1 MTGHWSDSW
10 VFGLALIGTCI
21 ALHAIGLVLLTLCLT
36 WVRRRLPP
44 GSIRGWQGAWMA
56 VLIVG
61 AVGFALAALH
71 AFEATLWA
79 IAYLLLGAIES
90 PADAILYSVDSMT
103 TRGASGLVLTNQWR
117 MMGALESAAGILL
130 FGISTAFLF
139 GMLQH
144 VWPILLGDRAAAE
157 AMAPLQGPPP
167 AAPGARRRR
176 HQ

>member
-10 VFGLALIGTCI
+10 LFGLALIGICI
-21 ALHAIGLVLLTLCLT
+21 ALHAIGLVLLTVVLI
-36 WVRRRLPP
+36 WIRERLPP
-44 GSIRGWQGAWMA
+44 RATAGWRGAWMA

-61 AVGFALAALH
+61 AVGLALATLH
-71 AFEATLWA
+71 AVEAALWA
-79 IAYLLLGAIES
+79 ITYVLVGAIDN

-103 TRGASGLVLTNQWR
+103 TRGASGLLLAPDWR

-144 VWPILLGDRAAAE
+144 VWPVLLGE
-157 AMAPLQGPPP
+157 PVENPSAPLRPRGRQ
-167 AAPGARRRR
+167 
-176 HQ
+176 